1 MKLVDSSF
9 VLPAGRVL
17 LALGSTRLLVEQG
30 EVRSIESSGSVIA
43 EATPENG
50 VGWVELYDRFWP
62 VYCLSDDLLPLP
74 LCLPERKLCVVL
86 GLGGGLFG
94 IQCDE
99 ARILDAFGAEFYPL
113 PACMRLADSPVLGI
127 AGDDDGIVCISS
139 APMLGSVLGATR
151 VIEQAGLHPLA
162 TGAS

>member
-9 VLPAGRVL
+9 ALPAGRVL
-17 LALGSTRLLVEQG
+17 LALGATRLLVEQG

-43 EATPENG
+43 EVTPENG

-99 ARILDAFGAEFYPL
+99 VKILDDFKAEFHPL
-113 PACMRLADSPVLGI
+113 PACMRLHDSPLHGVVRYREGI
-127 AGDDDGIVCISS
+127 ACLTS
-139 APMLGSVLGATR
+139 AAALGRFLGALE
-151 VIEQAGLHPLA
+151 VLEQARLQERAGWVA
-162 TGAS
+162 